1 MNRMRGTILM
11 ALLAG
16 LGTAPGVWAQSADE
30 VAFVQ
35 DLFRDLL
42 PLSYAKRREHCGFI
56 GRDATGALVM
66 SGPVPG
72 TLASCTSDLPQDF
85 EAVASYH
92 THGAFDRGYYNE
104 LPSEADV
111 LSDAAL
117 GVGGWIA
124 TPGGRLWYVDGT
136 RMVVKQVCSVGCL
149 PVAPGFTKA
158 QAGEVAKTYTLEE
171 LRERLGL

>member
-1 MNRMRGTILM
+1 MRAPLLA

-16 LGTAPGVWAQSADE
+16 LLGASGARAQSVEE

-42 PLSYAKRREHCGFI
+42 PVSYAKRREHCGFI
-56 GRDATGALVM
+56 GRDAAGALVM

-72 TLASCTSDLPQDF
+72 TQATCASDVPDDF
-85 EAVASYH
+85 EVIASYH
-92 THGAFDRGYYNE
+92 THGAFDRGYHNE
-104 LPSEADV
+104 LPSEADM
-111 LSDAAL
+111 LSDQAV
-117 GVGGWIA
+117 GVMGWIA
-124 TPGGRLWYVDGT
+124 TPGGRLWYVDSQ
-136 RMVVKQVCSVGCL
+136 RMVAKQVCSVGCL

-158 QAGEVAKTYTLEE
+158 QAGEVAKGYTLQE